1 MKRRYPSLVILVL
14 LFAVSCV
21 VPFEKS
27 VFEGE
32 FYSAPNGSVRW
43 DIYYPA
49 YSNGWSVDV
58 NLTGQG
64 GTFDL
69 VIASG
74 MLDWEDYVIK
84 LEDPAYP
91 VFHESFNV
99 SEVSTIIEMNLSPS
113 RTVRILFR
121 THENGVIL
129 TGYITGR
136 CLAFRYAGWGMVN
149 EYG

>member
-84 LEDPAYP
+84 LE
-91 VFHESFNV
+91 
-99 SEVSTIIEMNLSPS
+99 
-113 RTVRILFR
+113 LFR